1 MRRMGTIVAVA
12 LTIALTCPVPRVD
25 GSPAVHAPQQADSFY
40 SYSGDK
46 PLSQIRPGTV
56 LKKRTVQLT
65 FGPLPTPVT
74 TEQLLYRTTD
84 QLGHATATVTTVIA
98 PLPLPVQPDIVG
110 YLSFYDDLGGTC
122 APSYTLTGGNAN
134 GAGGAAGGA
143 ANSQAEEEELLI
155 AFYLAQGWVVTVPD
169 FEGPH
174 LHWMAGRESGKETL
188 DGLRAT
194 ESALGVTAATKIG
207 LSGYSGGALAADWAS
222 ELAPHYAPSLDLVG
236 VAEGGIPVSE
246 ATLFRYAN
254 GTPVYSA
261 ALPGILVGLARAYH
275 LPLHRYLS
283 PYGKK
288 VVRVESRTCMTN
300 VFGKYPGLTYQKI
313 LKPKYRHIFKVRALA
328 RMIDAQ
334 HMGTVRGHPDT
345 AFLMGNG
352 DIDGYGDG
360 VMSVRDV
367 IGLADEYCAEGVPVE
382 FHRYGGA
389 GHEAAGIYF
398 DPETAPFLRDRF
410 AGLPFKGNCGSI
422 RATG

>member
-1 MRRMGTIVAVA
+1 MTGMVALA
-12 LTIALTCPVPRVD
+12 LTIALTGVPLVAN
-25 GSPAVHAPQQADSFY
+25 GSSAFHAPQQADHFY
-40 SYSGDK
+40 RYSGDT
-46 PLSQIRPGTV
+46 PLAKIAPGTV
-56 LKKRTVQLT
+56 LKQRTVSLAI
-65 FGPLPTPVT
+65 GPLPTPVT
-74 TEQLLYRTTD
+74 AQQLLYRTTD
-84 QLGHATATVTTVIA
+84 QLGHPTVTVTTVIA
-98 PLPLPVQPDIVG
+98 PDPLPIAAPIVG

-122 APSYTLTGGNAN
+122 APSYTLTGGE
-134 GAGGAAGGA
+134 AGGA

-155 AFYLAQGWVVTVPD
+155 AFYVAQGWVVTVPD

-194 ESALGVTAATKIG
+194 ESALGVSRATKIG

-222 ELAPHYAPSLDLVG
+222 ELAPHYAPGLNLVG

-246 ATLFRYAN
+246 ADLFRYAN

-275 LPLHRYLS
+275 VSLRRYLS
-283 PYGKK
+283 PYGKR
-288 VVRVESRTCMTN
+288 VVAVESRTCMTN
-300 VFGKYPGLTYQKI
+300 VFGDYPGLTYQKL
-313 LKPKYRHIFKVRALA
+313 LKPRYRNLFKVHALA

-334 HMGTVRGHPDT
+334 QMGTVRGHPDT

-360 VMSVRDV
+360 VMSIRDV
-367 IGLADEYCAEGVPVE
+367 IGLAQEYCAQGVPVE

-398 DPETAPFLRDRF
+398 DPETAPFLQARF
-410 AGLPFKGNCGSI
+410 AGLPFRGNCGSI

>member
-1 MRRMGTIVAVA
+1 MRRMATMVTVAVTFALAGAA
-12 LTIALTCPVPRVD
+12 LTAE
-25 GSPAVHAPQQADSFY
+25 GSPAVNAPQQTDAFY
-40 SYSGDK
+40 AYSGDK
-46 PLSQIRPGTV
+46 PLSQIKPGTV
-56 LKKRTVQLT
+56 LKQRAVPLT

-74 TEQLLYRTTD
+74 AQQLLYRTTD
-84 QLGHATATVTTVIA
+84 QLGHPTATVTTVIA
-98 PLPLPVQPDIVG
+98 PLPLPATPNLVG

-122 APSYTLTGGNAN
+122 APSYTLTGGE
-134 GAGGAAGGA
+134 AGGEAD
-143 ANSQAEEEELLI
+143 SQAEEEELLI

-194 ESALGVTAATKIG
+194 ESALGLSAATKVG

-222 ELAPHYAPSLDLVG
+222 ELAPHYAPRLNLVG

-254 GTPVYSA
+254 GTPVFSA

-275 LPLHRYLS
+275 LPLQKYLS
-283 PYGKK
+283 PYGEKI
-288 VVRVESRTCMTN
+288 VRVESRTCMTN
-300 VFGKYPGLTYQKI
+300 VFGHYPGLTYQKV
-313 LKPKYRHIFKVRALA
+313 LKPRYRHLFKVPALA
-328 RMIDAQ
+328 RIINAQ
-334 HMGTVRGHPDT
+334 HMGTVPGHPNT
-345 AFLMGNG
+345 AVMMGVG
-352 DIDGYGDG
+352 DVDGFGDG
-360 VMSVRDV
+360 VMSIRDV
-367 IGLADEYCAEGVPVE
+367 IALGQEYCRQGVPVE

-398 DPETAPFLRDRF
+398 DPETAPFLQARF

>member
-1 MRRMGTIVAVA
+1 MNRRTGMIVAVA
-12 LTIALTCPVPRVD
+12 LAAAVTGTF
-25 GSPAVHAPQQADSFY
+25 PAGNAAAKSAASTFSAPQKTDAFY
-40 SYSGDK
+40 SYSGK
-46 PLSQIRPGTV
+46 TPLAKIAPGTV
-56 LKKRTVQLT
+56 LKTRSVSLA
-65 FGPLPTPVT
+65 FGPLPTPVGAK
-74 TEQLLYRTTD
+74 QVLYRTTD
-84 QLGHATATVTTVIA
+84 QLGDPTVTVTTVIA
-98 PLPLPVQPDIVG
+98 PDPLPLGAPIVG

-122 APSYTLTGGNAN
+122 APSYTLTGGD
-134 GAGGAAGGA
+134 AGGAAS
-143 ANSQAEEEELLI
+143 SQADEEELLI

-194 ESALGVTAATKIG
+194 ESALGVTRATKIG

-222 ELAPHYAPSLDLVG
+222 ELAPHYAPSLNLVA

-288 VVRVESRTCMTN
+288 IVAVESKTCMTN
-300 VFGKYPGLTYQKI
+300 VFGDYPGLTYQK
-313 LKPKYRHIFKVRALA
+313 LLRPKYRHMFKVHALA

-334 HMGTVRGHPDT
+334 HMGSVRGHPNT

-360 VMSVRDV
+360 VMSMRDV
-367 IGLADEYCAEGVPVE
+367 IGLAQEYCAQGVAVE

-389 GHEAAGIYF
+389 GHEAAGVYF
-398 DPETAPFLRDRF
+398 DPETAPFLQARF